1 MNVLAK
7 TPTPVVAVQQ
17 QPQPQQQ
24 VAPAPP
30 MQAYSQYAYAIPAQ
44 YPFMAQ
50 QVMNGQHILSL
61 ATTPHAHGGAAP
73 AVIAT
78 GALHRLVILMLSLT
92 YSP

>member
-1 MNVLAK
+1 MNVVVK

-17 QPQPQQQ
+17 QQ

-30 MQAYSQYAYAIPAQ
+30 MQPYSHYGYAIPAQ

-61 ATTPHAHGGAAP
+61 GTSPHAHGGAVP
-73 AVIAT
+73 AAIAT
-78 GALHRLVILMLSLT
+78 GAFQRLVDLILSLT
-92 YSP
+92 FTFS

>member
-17 QPQPQQQ
+17 QQQPQQQ

-92 YSP
+92 YSS

>member
-17 QPQPQQQ
+17 QQQQQQ

-78 GALHRLVILMLSLT
+78 GALQRLVILSLT
-92 YSP
+92 YSS